1 MEKHDINPSVTAP
14 QSRSGDLWRCW
25 SAMLQDQSLPPI
37 PHHPCFIPMPIPR
50 RNRGPLIMSCLVLPS
65 VLMRDL
71 DEVINDAGMHE
82 RGMLHWMDH
91 PEVGRVC
98 LPSSPLRFAD
108 APAPALKPSP
118 FLNQHEEEVL
128 GGIFGFS
135 AAERAALREAGAI
148 SSAAQVKG

>member
-1 MEKHDINPSVTAP
+1 MGDPRFATNPARVQNMAEVDAMVT
-14 QSRSGDLWRCW
+14 DWL
-25 SAMLQDQSLPPI
+25 SAMTREEAVAATRKFGVPAAP
-37 PHHPCFIPMPIPR
+37 
-50 RNRGPLIMSCLVLPS
+50 V
-65 VLMRDL
+65 RDL

-82 RGMLHWMDH
+82 RGMLHWVEH

-98 LPSSPLRFAD
+98 LPSSPLRFSD

-135 AAERAALREAGAI
+135 AEQRAALREAGAI
-148 SSAAQVKG
+148 STAAQVKG

>member
-1 MEKHDINPSVTAP
+1 
-14 QSRSGDLWRCW
+14 
-25 SAMLQDQSLPPI
+25 
-37 PHHPCFIPMPIPR
+37 
-50 RNRGPLIMSCLVLPS
+50 
-65 VLMRDL
+65 MRDL

-82 RGMLHWMDH
+82 RGMLHWMNH

-135 AAERAALREAGAI
+135 AEERTALREAGAI
-148 SSAAQVKG
+148 SAAAQVKG